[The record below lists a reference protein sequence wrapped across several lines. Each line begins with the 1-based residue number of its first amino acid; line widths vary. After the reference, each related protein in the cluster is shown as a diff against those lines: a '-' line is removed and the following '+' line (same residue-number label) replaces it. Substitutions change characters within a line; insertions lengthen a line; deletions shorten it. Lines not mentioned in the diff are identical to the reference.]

1 MEGYNDEIQL
11 KDILIKSS
19 EYKVFLLK
27 KKFAIVVFSFL
38 FASIG
43 VVISTLVDTK
53 YNADLTFIVEGEQS
67 ANPLGNMSGIANQFG
82 FNFESGENSTFSQSN
97 IIELLKSRGVIINTL
112 MQRAKVNG
120 KTDLL
125 IEHYLEINE
134 IKNKWDE
141 SDDFK
146 GVSFHDNNLYIHDRK
161 LL

>member
-125 IEHYLEINE
+125 ITPLEINE

-146 GVSFHDNNLYIHDRK
+146 GVSCHVYTNCYHERK